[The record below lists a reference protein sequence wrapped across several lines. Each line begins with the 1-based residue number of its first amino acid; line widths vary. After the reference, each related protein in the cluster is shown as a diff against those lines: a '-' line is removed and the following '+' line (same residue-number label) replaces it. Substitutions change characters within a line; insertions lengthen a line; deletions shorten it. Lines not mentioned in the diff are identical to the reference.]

1 MVKYQIYQV
10 GDGNNWIVQPLALTK
25 LALLLMEI
33 EKEHKNRD
41 SKPMVIGVDDESS
54 GNMALRVCGL
64 LRSVRRACALAHI
77 EKQSYESSDD
87 QNALLEH
94 EICVYVCRKGVWRN

>member
-1 MVKYQIYQV
+1 
-10 GDGNNWIVQPLALTK
+10 VQPLALTK

-54 GNMALRVCGL
+54 GVCMY
-64 LRSVRRACALAHI
+64 SCMCMCIEIYEAHCYL
-77 EKQSYESSDD
+77 S
-87 QNALLEH
+87 
-94 EICVYVCRKGVWRN
+94 